1 MIVGIF
7 VESSGPDA
15 IASCLATAVT
25 PVQLQE
31 LAKGDGSETQADMPA
46 SAAAS
51 VTSAAAAAAAAAA
64 SAATSEET
72 RRGPVSGGCDEVGY
86 ELLVRFLADLEDCCE
101 HLKAQ
106 HVADREEYVSG
117 CVHVRM

>member
-15 IASCLATAVT
+15 IASCMATAVT

-51 VTSAAAAAAAAAA
+51 VASAAAAAA

-72 RRGPVSGGCDEVGY
+72 RRGPVSDGCDEVGY